1 MGWAVDLAG
10 REQAGGN
17 CEERQGEDGGKETS
31 RTLWCPS
38 RALGKKNK
46 TKQNKKTP
54 PITHTHLP
62 LSSPQG
68 CERQQGN
75 TGNTLHSGEV
85 SVPCR
90 TWQFLTDRTIY
101 GARERDSRGNRD
113 PTKNI
118 LPWLHLKK
126 SFCDQFVNFY

>member
-1 MGWAVDLAG
+1 VKKG
-10 REQAGGN
+10 REKMEGTTQAEHFGVLP
-17 CEERQGEDGGKETS
+17 EP
-31 RTLWCPS
+31 WV
-38 RALGKKNK
+38 NK